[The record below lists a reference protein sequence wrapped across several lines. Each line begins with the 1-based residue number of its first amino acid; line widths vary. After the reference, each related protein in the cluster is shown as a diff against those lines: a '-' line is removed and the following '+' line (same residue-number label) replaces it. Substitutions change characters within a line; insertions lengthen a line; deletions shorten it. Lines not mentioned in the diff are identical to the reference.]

1 MEIISKEVF
10 QDTKTKK
17 MSKKVKIAIGV
28 AAGLALVYLL
38 FSVYFSSHFFIGT
51 QINGK
56 NCSFKTAS
64 EAEKMISP
72 NTQHYV
78 ITLLEREGKTEEILG
93 EEIDL
98 KTQYDITTAK
108 LKKKQNPLFWISGLF
123 KKRTYTATVK
133 FQYNHEKLEKII
145 DRLDCMQKENSR
157 KPVNAKVVYNKEQK
171 CYELQEADFG
181 TVVIRENLVNAF
193 LKTIEEMGE
202 EVNLD
207 EAKCY
212 QEPKLTSQSDILNE
226 TLNKANQFCK
236 ASVTYEM
243 GEEKVVVDGELI
255 HSWIKIK
262 KDGSVKLL
270 KEKVKEYVDELAREY
285 DTFGMTRTF
294 TTSYK
299 KKKVTINQGDYGWWM
314 NRETE
319 TDELYNAIFEG
330 ENITRKPAY
339 RQEAAQYGKNDIG
352 DTYVEINLTM
362 QHMFLYVDGKLV
374 LESDIV
380 TGKPDGKHNT
390 PPGVYGMTYTE
401 RNATLRGPGYV
412 TPVSYWMPF
421 NGDIGLHDA
430 TWQSAFGGERYKV
443 YGSHGCVN
451 LPLSVAQELFEHAY
465 TNMPVVCYFLEVKDD
480 KKDNKQKPQN
490 NTTTTTATTQQTTEQ
505 TKEKTTTQ
513 KEKETT
519 KKEKETTKKQKETT
533 KKQKETTKKQK
544 ETTKKQKET
553 TTKQKETTTK
563 ANNTTT
569 KPPQEGTSAQETGKQ
584 EETTAE

>member
-1 MEIISKEVF
+1 MSKEVHG
-10 QDTKTKK
+10 KENKMGKK
-17 MSKKVKIAIGV
+17 MKIAIGA
-28 AAGLALVYLL
+28 AAGVVVLYFGFA
-38 FSVYFSSHFFIGT
+38 VYFSSHFFIGT
-51 QINGK
+51 KINGK
-56 NCSFKTAS
+56 DCAFKTAQ
-64 EAEKMISP
+64 EAEKLISP

-78 ITLLEREGKTEEILG
+78 ITLLEREDKSEEILG

-98 KTQYDITTAK
+98 ETQYDITTAK
-108 LKKKQNPLFWISGLF
+108 LKKKQNPLLWIGGLF
-123 KKRTYTATVK
+123 HKSTYTATVK

-145 DRLDCMQKENSR
+145 DKLDCMQKENSR
-157 KPVNAKVVYNKEQK
+157 KPVNAKVVYNQEQK
-171 CYELQEADFG
+171 SYELQEADFG
-181 TVVIRENLVNAF
+181 TVVLRENLTNAF

-202 EVNLD
+202 EVNL
-207 EAKCY
+207 EENQCY
-212 QEPKLTSQSDILNE
+212 QEPELTSESDVLKE
-226 TLNKANQFCK
+226 TLEKANQYCQ

-243 GEEKVVVDGELI
+243 GDEKVVVDGEQI
-255 HSWIKIK
+255 HTWIKLK
-262 KDGSVKLL
+262 KNGSVKLE
-270 KEKVKEYVDELAREY
+270 KDKVKEYIDELAQEY

-299 KKKVTINQGDYGWWM
+299 KKKVTIDQGDYGWWM
-314 NRETE
+314 DRETE
-319 TDELYNAIFEG
+319 TDELYNAISNG

-352 DTYVEINLTM
+352 DTYVEINLTT
-362 QHMFLYVDGKLV
+362 QHLFLYEDGKLI
-374 LESDIV
+374 LESDVV

-430 TWQSAFGGERYKV
+430 TWQSAFGGERYKI

-451 LPLSVAQELFEHAY
+451 LPLSVAQEIFEHAY

-480 KKDNKQKPQN
+480 KKDNKDKPQN
-490 NTTTTTATTQQTTEQ
+490 NTTTATTQQI
-505 TKEKTTTQ
+505 TKETTTQ
-513 KEKETT
+513 KETTKKQKETT

-553 TTKQKETTTK
+553 TTK

-569 KPPQEGTSAQETGKQ
+569 KPSQDPTSAQETSKQ
-584 EETTAE
+584 EETTTA

>member
-1 MEIISKEVF
+1 MSKEVHG
-10 QDTKTKK
+10 KENKMGKK
-17 MSKKVKIAIGV
+17 MKIAIGA
-28 AAGLALVYLL
+28 AAGVVVLYFGFA
-38 FSVYFSSHFFIGT
+38 VYFSSHFFIGT
-51 QINGK
+51 KINGK
-56 NCSFKTAS
+56 DCAFKTAQ
-64 EAEKMISP
+64 EAEKLISP

-78 ITLLEREGKTEEILG
+78 ITLLEREDKSEEILG

-98 KTQYDITTAK
+98 ETQYDITTAK
-108 LKKKQNPLFWISGLF
+108 LKKKQNPLLWIGGLF
-123 KKRTYTATVK
+123 HKSTYTATVK

-145 DRLDCMQKENSR
+145 DKLDCMQKENSR
-157 KPVNAKVVYNKEQK
+157 KPVNAKVVYNQEQK
-171 CYELQEADFG
+171 SYELQEADFG
-181 TVVIRENLVNAF
+181 TVVLRENLTNAF

-202 EVNLD
+202 EVNL
-207 EAKCY
+207 EENQCY
-212 QEPKLTSQSDILNE
+212 QEPELTSESDVLKE
-226 TLNKANQFCK
+226 TLEKANQYCQ

-243 GEEKVVVDGELI
+243 GDEKVVVDGEQI
-255 HSWIKIK
+255 HTWIKLK
-262 KDGSVKLL
+262 KNGSVKLE
-270 KEKVKEYVDELAREY
+270 KDKVKEYIDELAQEY

-299 KKKVTINQGDYGWWM
+299 KKKVTIDQGDYGWWM
-314 NRETE
+314 DRETE
-319 TDELYNAIFEG
+319 TDELYNAISNG

-352 DTYVEINLTM
+352 DTYVEINLTT
-362 QHMFLYVDGKLV
+362 QHLFLYEDGKLI
-374 LESDIV
+374 LESDVV

-430 TWQSAFGGERYKV
+430 TWQSAFGGERYKI

-451 LPLSVAQELFEHAY
+451 LPLSVAQEIFEHAY

-480 KKDNKQKPQN
+480 KKDNKDKPQN
-490 NTTTTTATTQQTTEQ
+490 NTTTATTQQTT
-505 TKEKTTTQ
+505 KETTTQ
-513 KEKETT
+513 KETTKKQKETT

-533 KKQKETTKKQK
+533 KKQKETTKKQQ
-544 ETTKKQKET
+544 ETTK
-553 TTKQKETTTK
+553 KQKETTTK

-569 KPPQEGTSAQETGKQ
+569 KPSQDSTSAQETSKQ
-584 EETTAE
+584 EETTTA

>member
-1 MEIISKEVF
+1 MSKEVHG
-10 QDTKTKK
+10 KENKMGKK
-17 MSKKVKIAIGV
+17 MKIAIGA
-28 AAGLALVYLL
+28 AAGVVVLYFGFA
-38 FSVYFSSHFFIGT
+38 VYFSSHFFIGT
-51 QINGK
+51 KINGK
-56 NCSFKTAS
+56 DCAFKTAQ
-64 EAEKMISP
+64 EAEKLISP

-78 ITLLEREGKTEEILG
+78 ITLLEREDKSEEILG

-98 KTQYDITTAK
+98 ETQYDITTAK
-108 LKKKQNPLFWISGLF
+108 LKKKQNPLLWIGGLF
-123 KKRTYTATVK
+123 HKSTYTATVK

-145 DRLDCMQKENSR
+145 DKLDCMQKENSR
-157 KPVNAKVVYNKEQK
+157 KPVNAKVVYNQEQK
-171 CYELQEADFG
+171 SYELQEADFG
-181 TVVIRENLVNAF
+181 TVVLRENLTNAF

-202 EVNLD
+202 EVNL
-207 EAKCY
+207 EENQCY
-212 QEPKLTSQSDILNE
+212 QEPELTSESDVLKE
-226 TLNKANQFCK
+226 TLEKANQYCQ

-243 GEEKVVVDGELI
+243 GDEKVVVDGEQI
-255 HSWIKIK
+255 HTWIKLK
-262 KDGSVKLL
+262 KNGSVKLE
-270 KEKVKEYVDELAREY
+270 KDKVKEYIDELAQEY

-299 KKKVTINQGDYGWWM
+299 KKKVTIDQGDYGWWM
-314 NRETE
+314 DRETE
-319 TDELYNAIFEG
+319 TDELYNAISNG

-352 DTYVEINLTM
+352 DTYVEINLTT
-362 QHMFLYVDGKLV
+362 QHLFLYEDGKLI
-374 LESDIV
+374 LESDVV

-430 TWQSAFGGERYKV
+430 TWQSAFGGERYKI

-451 LPLSVAQELFEHAY
+451 LPLSVAQEIFEHAY

-480 KKDNKQKPQN
+480 KKDNKDKPQN
-490 NTTTTTATTQQTTEQ
+490 NTTTATTQQTT
-505 TKEKTTTQ
+505 KETTTQ
-513 KEKETT
+513 KETTKKQKETT

-533 KKQKETTKKQK
+533 KKQKETTKKQQ
-544 ETTKKQKET
+544 ETTK
-553 TTKQKETTTK
+553 KQKETTTK

-569 KPPQEGTSAQETGKQ
+569 KPSQDPTSAQETSKQ
-584 EETTAE
+584 EETTTA